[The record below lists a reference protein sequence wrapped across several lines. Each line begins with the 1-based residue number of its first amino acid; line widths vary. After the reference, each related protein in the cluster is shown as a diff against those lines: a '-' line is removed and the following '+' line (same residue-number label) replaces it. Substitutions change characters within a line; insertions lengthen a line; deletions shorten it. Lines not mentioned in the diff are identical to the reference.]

1 MGDAACDLRFGKF
14 IEGGRKGAREGEVEA
29 DEMGLRGE
37 RGGGP
42 QGRGKGWKMVGG
54 HGEMVDGR

>member
-1 MGDAACDLRFGKF
+1 
-14 IEGGRKGAREGEVEA
+14 
-29 DEMGLRGE
+29 MGLRVK
-37 RGGGP
+37 GGGP